1 MNLSLKLILDS
12 FIGKLLSMFRTPWVC
27 ESTSAV
33 NFVKSKVW
41 HWCVHVCVCVHFF
54 PQTVSYSADTV
65 LHVSF
70 LT

>member
-1 MNLSLKLILDS
+1 MNLSLKPILDS

-41 HWCVHVCVCVHFF
+41 HWCVCVRVCVYTLFSTNSIILCR
-54 PQTVSYSADTV
+54 YCSAC
-65 LHVSF
+65 
-70 LT
+70 